1 MVKSLLNEEEN
12 LGVEGGEIMWKRYGV
27 TLVFCVIILVSL
39 VIFYSNAETIA
50 EENKTLQ
57 LKTLS
62 GDAGEVENLHV
73 KGRVNLNRVPMMV
86 DISSENTTYS
96 ELLTDRFMMH
106 ETVEM
111 PYYAKMYELQQEYR
125 SFMRGKVMI
134 DSFYEDKT
142 QLVYAY
148 LPYDESAFERNFS
161 ELYIDLYDKKSKDTS
176 HVTVSLPEEL
186 TVNDDYMEVLDV
198 QMVNNQFIIL
208 LDVYKDEK
216 QAIYHVTIQG
226 GKVVES
232 HLLLENLRE
241 NTNINSVKTLI
252 NERRMIDSDYILL
265 MKQSW
270 HEQSDNSTQ
279 KLYAVDL
286 KSAQVKEVP
295 IPDVALYGEPE
306 LFYDGK
312 QIFYKLNNELW
323 KMDLEDLQTNVISDE
338 LKVSY
343 FDWMKI
349 MDEKLY
355 VLGTKNDN
363 QYYQLIIF
371 DLNQNKE
378 IYRGEVNT
386 KAYKDISFIELY
398 DMVL

>member
-1 MVKSLLNEEEN
+1 MVESLFNQEEN

-39 VIFYSNAETIA
+39 VIFYSNVETIA

-57 LKTLS
+57 FKTLS
-62 GDAGEVENLHV
+62 GDEAEIENLHV
-73 KGRVNLNRVPMMV
+73 KGRVNLNRIPMMV

-106 ETVEM
+106 ETMEM
-111 PYYAKMYELQQEYR
+111 PYYAKMHELQQEYR
-125 SFMRGKVMI
+125 SFMRGKTLI
-134 DSFYEDKT
+134 DSFYEDET

-148 LPYDESAFERNFS
+148 IPYDESAFERNFS

-323 KMDLEDLQTNVISDE
+323 KNT
-338 LKVSY
+338 
-343 FDWMKI
+343 
-349 MDEKLY
+349 
-355 VLGTKNDN
+355 
-363 QYYQLIIF
+363 LI
-371 DLNQNKE
+371 
-378 IYRGEVNT
+378 
-386 KAYKDISFIELY
+386 
-398 DMVL
+398 

>member
-1 MVKSLLNEEEN
+1 MVESLFNQEEN

-73 KGRVNLNRVPMMV
+73 KGRVNLNRIPMMV

-106 ETVEM
+106 ETIEM
-111 PYYAKMYELQQEYR
+111 PYYAKMHELQQEYR
-125 SFMRGKVMI
+125 SFMRGKTLI
-134 DSFYEDKT
+134 DSFYEDET

-148 LPYDESAFERNFS
+148 IPYDESAFERNFS